1 MVQEGDI
8 DFHDD
13 SGSANLIPFGWDSL
27 SWVLGE
33 LLYLRTDIISPERL
47 KKHAS
52 ALDKLSLAFQ
62 RLAWWSDDS
71 REWGQLLPD
80 EQRLRATL
88 AYQRSDVNVWTG
100 QDTIHLGDGIILFHD
115 SLRLP
120 DLADEIEYLFGVN
133 VNFWRWYS
141 ILAFSHGKGN
151 ESTEDDKIMDV
162 GYHIR
167 YKMLVIAK
175 YFRGELHIQT
185 AKWKE
190 VFRGTAEQITKSLD
204 GMLYYKDHQEKY
216 VDENWF
222 VDNEKFDDDHENDP
236 STTLVPLV
244 NIKITD
250 LSYGALEEV
259 FALLREEGIA
269 PNTYMFLSSN
279 FLAGLQEE
287 RNTLK

>member
-13 SGSANLIPFGWDSL
+13 SGSANLIPFGWQEL
-27 SWVLGE
+27 SWLLGE
-33 LLYLRTDIISPERL
+33 LLYLRTDTIGPERL
-47 KKHAS
+47 KQHVS
-52 ALDKLSLAFQ
+52 ALDKFSLAFQ
-62 RLAWWSDDS
+62 RLAWWSDDI
-71 REWGQLLPD
+71 REWGQLLAD
-80 EQRLRATL
+80 EQRVKATK
-88 AYQRSDVNVWTG
+88 RHPVSNVNVWTG
-100 QDTIHLGDGIILFHD
+100 EDPIDIGGGLVIFHD

-120 DLADEIEYLFGVN
+120 DLADEIENLFGEN
-133 VNFWRWYS
+133 VNFARWYGV
-141 ILAFSHGKGN
+141 LASSHWKGKG
-151 ESTEDDKIMDV
+151 SKEDDILMNI

-167 YKMLVIAK
+167 YKLLVIAK
-175 YFRGELHIQT
+175 YFRWEVHIKT
-185 AKWKE
+185 TKWKE
-190 VFRGTAEQITKSLD
+190 VFRGTAEQITKSID

-216 VDENWF
+216 VDPDW
-222 VDNEKFDDDHENDP
+222 DIDILKFDDDHENDP

-279 FLAGLQEE
+279 LLAGLQEE
-287 RNTLK
+287 RNALQ